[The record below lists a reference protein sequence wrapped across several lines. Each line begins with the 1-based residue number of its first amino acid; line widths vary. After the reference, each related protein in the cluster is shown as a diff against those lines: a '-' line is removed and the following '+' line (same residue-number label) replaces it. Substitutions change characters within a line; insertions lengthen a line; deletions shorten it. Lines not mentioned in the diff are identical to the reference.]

1 VEVGSSQSLSYPK
14 AAAKNRT
21 LLLFLVTRKVI
32 KMLKY
37 TNFIKNDQNYHLNVK
52 NNVFFYP
59 TFFQPSFLIRKIIF
73 NFINDQKF
81 LL

>member
-1 VEVGSSQSLSYPK
+1 
-14 AAAKNRT
+14 
-21 LLLFLVTRKVI
+21 
-32 KMLKY
+32 MLKY